1 MCVDN
6 DAVGDDEAAR
16 QHPRVARG
24 RSDDVAFERCCR
36 SGAQNGRGVGDLPPA
51 AAREA
56 VGAVRSQLGVGEGL
70 ERGRPGLEECLHLFV
85 RALPDDGDADTSLDE
100 FLVTIAQLRE
110 VPAAERSA
118 VMSKEDERD
127 RLLGPQAR

>member
-1 MCVDN
+1 
-6 DAVGDDEAAR
+6 
-16 QHPRVARG
+16 
-24 RSDDVAFERCCR
+24 
-36 SGAQNGRGVGDLPPA
+36 
-51 AAREA
+51 
-56 VGAVRSQLGVGEGL
+56 
-70 ERGRPGLEECLHLFV
+70 V